1 MKTRTKILL
10 LAGAGILL
18 LGIGIFA
25 GWHLSRQQNSGE
37 WKEEAKKQIKEET
50 DMTEKQKVRV
60 EEIGF
65 SRISGQEI
73 QIQWPDRWEPYV
85 EEYQIQR
92 RKSGEDTWQQVGTLA
107 SDQRVEDTA
116 LAWVDTLEESAVQQ
130 YEYRVDVKVADPEKY
145 QAEEG
150 KTVMASNLLVCIDP
164 GHYSGKNTVESGTA
178 YAEGDFTL
186 QLAKELSGVLKE
198 DYGVTS
204 ILTRDSGSISIDG
217 YTDNALDSGHISLR
231 GEYAEGTDLFLSIHT
246 NANLEGANGCET
258 EEQPISI
265 NKPILILNE
274 IACEQEQAVK
284 VANGIGSHLAETSY
298 QLGIAAVGTFC
309 AVEESGQ
316 IREWTDAYN
325 DQTDVEGT
333 VCRRSGE
340 HGDYYGV
347 LRGAANVGVP
357 GMIIEHGF
365 HTVPEMRQMAAAGEL
380 AGAWA
385 RADAEGIAEGFGFE
399 KYLETKQE

>member
-37 WKEEAKKQIKEET
+37 WKEEAKKQVKEET

-274 IACEQEQAVK
+274 SRK
-284 VANGIGSHLAETSY
+284 WDRKSSGGN
-298 QLGIAAVGTFC
+298 QLSTGDRGGGYVL
-309 AVEESGQ
+309 
-316 IREWTDAYN
+316 
-325 DQTDVEGT
+325 
-333 VCRRSGE
+333 CRRGK
-340 HGDYYGV
+340 
-347 LRGAANVGVP
+347 
-357 GMIIEHGF
+357 
-365 HTVPEMRQMAAAGEL
+365 
-380 AGAWA
+380 
-385 RADAEGIAEGFGFE
+385 RADPGVDGC
-399 KYLETKQE
+399 LQ